1 MIGYIR
7 GTITAVFEDGCFI
20 ETGGIGYRVYI
31 SDRDRQ
37 DLRIGE
43 EARLITYLAVRE
55 DALTLYGFL
64 SQDAYDLFLLL
75 ISISKIGPRVAMGVL
90 SAMKPEEFSLAVL
103 NQDLGALTKLP
114 GIGKKTAERLLL
126 ELKDK
131 MGSLAGAAFDR
142 SGGTAVPGDGAAAE
156 AVAALCSLGYKPEE
170 VQPVVN
176 ALAGTLSDPS
186 ALIGA
191 ALREMGR
198 MRN

>member
-7 GTITAVFEDGCFI
+7 GVITAIFEDSCFI

-37 DLRIGE
+37 ELAAGS
-43 EARLITYLAVRE
+43 EARLFTYLAVRE

-64 SQDAYDLFLLL
+64 TQEAYNLFLLL
-75 ISISKIGPRVAMGVL
+75 ISVSKIGPKVAMGIL
-90 SAMKPEEFSLAVL
+90 SAMKPGAFSLAVHR
-103 NQDLGALTKLP
+103 QDVAALTKLP

-131 MGSLAGAAFDR
+131 IAPAAD
-142 SGGTAVPGDGAAAE
+142 GPETAALPGTDGTAASE
-156 AVAALCSLGYKPEE
+156 AVAALCSLGYRPEE
-170 VQPVVN
+170 VSPVVE
-176 ALAGTLSDPS
+176 ALAGTFDDPA

-191 ALREMGR
+191 ALRELGK
-198 MRN
+198 MRT